1 MKDIFDLSGKTAIVT
16 GASSGIGFEYAKAL
30 ASKGADIVI
39 VARRMDRL
47 TQNAKVIE
55 EYGVKCMPIE
65 CDLSD
70 ETSIKNTVDLV
81 IEKFGKIDILVN
93 NAGICIEK
101 PCEEYDTLS
110 WDKVMDVNLNAVF
123 LMTREVGKHMISR
136 KYGKIIST
144 SSMYGKVAN
153 INATEVSYHA
163 SKAGVI
169 GLTKALGNE
178 WAKYN
183 ITVNSI
189 APGYFATEILKE
201 NLKDKQFVDWIERR
215 SPMRRMGEMSEL
227 DGAIILLASDASRYI
242 TGHTLSVDGGWTAV

>member
-30 ASKGADIVI
+30 ASKGADVVI
-39 VARRMDRL
+39 VARRADRL
-47 TQNAKVIE
+47 AENAKVIE
-55 EYGVKCMPIE
+55 KYGVKCVPVT
-65 CDLSD
+65 CDLADENDIKRVVDTVISD
-70 ETSIKNTVDLV
+70 
-81 IEKFGKIDILVN
+81 FGKIDILVN

-101 PCEEYDTLS
+101 PCEEYDTES
-110 WDKVMDVNLNAVF
+110 WDKVLDVNLKAVF
-123 LMTREVGKHMISR
+123 LMTREVGRHMISR
-136 KYGKIIST
+136 RYGKIIST

-169 GLTKALGNE
+169 GLTKALGSE
-178 WAKYN
+178 WARYN

-189 APGYFATEILKE
+189 APGYFATEILTE
-201 NLKDKQFVDWIERR
+201 CLKDEAFVDWIGRR
-215 SPMRRMGEMSEL
+215 SPMRRMGNMEEL
-227 DGAIILLASDASRYI
+227 DGAVIFLASDASRYI